1 MIDLMVPVSLT
12 VFAAF
17 GITYGWFLHSAV
29 DRSLY
34 KITGMRFLDSYVLS
48 WLFGL
53 ISAIP
58 PMLLYLAFGFHE
70 FADTAEGQQLQS
82 RLQFAARWQVLYLAL
97 CGALILLI
105 VPQK

>member
-1 MIDLMVPVSLT
+1 MMDVMVPVSIA

-17 GITYGWFLHSAV
+17 GITYVWFLHSAV
-29 DRSLY
+29 DRSFY
-34 KITGMRFLDSYVLS
+34 KITGNRFLDSYILS

-53 ISAIP
+53 MSP
-58 PMLLYLAFGFHE
+58 FTPMLFYLAFGFHE
-70 FADTAEGQQLQS
+70 FADTDDGQQLQS
-82 RLQFAARWQVLYLAL
+82 QLQFAARLQLLCVVL

>member
-1 MIDLMVPVSLT
+1 MTTLMVPVSIA

-34 KITGMRFLDSYVLS
+34 KITGNRFLDSYILS

-53 ISAIP
+53 MSP
-58 PMLLYLAFGFHE
+58 FTPMLFYLAFGFHE
-70 FADTAEGQQLQS
+70 FADTDDGQQLQS
-82 RLQFAARWQVLYLAL
+82 RLQFAARLQLLYVVL